1 MAQAL
6 ESAFKPAFPNYRFPV
21 ECFYVGFTFE
31 ALLVAADAFK
41 RSRSTHGPEL
51 MKAIR
56 ETDIADHI
64 IIGPPIKFDEKGQNV
79 GIPSA
84 SVQSRNL
91 TPTVVLPAEVATMS
105 PMLPMPPWQGRA

>member
-1 MAQAL
+1 M
-6 ESAFKPAFPNYRFPV
+6 
-21 ECFYVGFTFE
+21 
-31 ALLVAADAFK
+31 LLCRLHLRGLAG
-41 RSRSTHGPEL
+41 RSRRVQAIKVDNGPEL
-51 MKAIR
+51 IKANR

-105 PMLPMPPWQGRA
+105 PRLPMPPWQGRT